1 MDRFRERDIDSLLR
15 ILDYIERIDEIV
27 ARFGESLDVFIEDHV
42 YRDAIK
48 MNIFQIGE
56 TVNSLSDEC
65 KERTNNIPWYQIYGM
80 RNVIAHGY
88 EKVNDERIW
97 DTVRHD
103 IPDLK
108 SKIITILENE
118 GVDTSV

>member
-1 MDRFRERDIDSLLR
+1 MCKYDCV
-15 ILDYIERIDEIV
+15 IEKEK
-27 ARFGESLDVFIEDHV
+27 GYVFVEDAD

-56 TVNSLSDEC
+56 TVNNLSDEC
-65 KERTNNIPWYQIYGM
+65 KENSGDIPWHQIYGM

-97 DTVRHD
+97 DTVKID
-103 IPDLK
+103 IPELK
-108 SKIITILENE
+108 SKIKDMLENE
-118 GVDTSV
+118 GIL